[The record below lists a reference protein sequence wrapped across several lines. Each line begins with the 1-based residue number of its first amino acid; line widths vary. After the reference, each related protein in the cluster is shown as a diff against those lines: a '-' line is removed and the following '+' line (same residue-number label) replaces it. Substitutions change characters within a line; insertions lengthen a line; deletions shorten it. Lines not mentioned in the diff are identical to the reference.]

1 MTDVV
6 LSILTFL
13 KNESSVMLLAGGRI
27 YGDELPESEVINMPR
42 KCVVIMETGGLERND
57 FLPINQPRLDIYCY
71 GETFYEAGKLDRAVS
86 YALKHLKRLTISNS
100 LIHGVAL
107 GTGAHSL
114 KDPDTGWRLKMRS
127 ITVSIDER
135 EVE

>member
-6 LSILTFL
+6 LSVLTFL
-13 KNESSVMLLAGGRI
+13 KNTGTVMLLAGGRI
-27 YGDELPESEVINMPR
+27 YGDELPVAQVSSMPR
-42 KCVVIMETGGLERND
+42 KCVVIMEAGGIERND
-57 FLPINQPRLDIYCY
+57 YLPINQPRLDIYCY
-71 GETFYEAGKLDRAVS
+71 GETYYEAGRLDRAVA

-107 GTGAHSL
+107 GTGARSL
-114 KDPDTGWRLKMRS
+114 RDPDTGWRLKMRS

-135 EVE
+135 EV